1 LSGCWEEGRG
11 RSGTENLQEF
21 SAKPQLSFGTAIENN
36 FWKSKKKKRQKKT
49 RNHSQVRVEKK
60 GFSSI
65 TAQPK
70 TADEIKKGDKNKL
83 LFSFFFFFSFPLIFT
98 NDGPLAYINPVIIIR
113 WAIFSLSFF
122 GLLLRVSSQGFSVR
136 RRIKTTKHQQPQM
149 VSKSI
154 HQERVDRV
162 RTLLFVIFP
171 PPPSAS

>member
-1 LSGCWEEGRG
+1 VGAGKREGEEAEPKIYKNFRQNHNF
-11 RSGTENLQEF
+11 RSVQ
-21 SAKPQLSFGTAIENN
+21 QLKIIFG
-36 FWKSKKKKRQKKT
+36 KVKKKTKENEKTFTSSSRKKR
-49 RNHSQVRVEKK
+49 
-60 GFSSI
+60 FSSI